1 MQILDFYKKSM
12 WKKNYHNLGL
22 ISYRL
27 LSHEMNCLSE
37 LCHDL

>member
-1 MQILDFYKKSM
+1 MGNEKKNLCE
-12 WKKNYHNLGL
+12 KRNYHNLGL